1 MLKADQQLTSACM
14 DVYSI
19 YGDYLIFMSY
29 FIQSPI
35 CKRRLVDLHAI
46 LCEESHTI
54 EKITGRIAQILLSI

>member
-1 MLKADQQLTSACM
+1 M

-54 EKITGRIAQILLSI
+54 EKITGRITQILLSI